1 MRKIKQLSDIN
12 QAAVLLLRESLT
24 VAEGE
29 DSAEEWRESVLYR
42 YKIPPKKPK
51 ISPVYPPAQRIT
63 VSLVIADI
71 PPIIEMKN
79 PAKSPSVV
87 HSISETARKAAEA
100 CDFFT

>member
-1 MRKIKQLSDIN
+1 MEIPNATKRYTARFTTDLRSSPGADAIP
-12 QAAVLLLRESLT
+12 AAALP
-24 VAEGE
+24 
-29 DSAEEWRESVLYR
+29 

-79 PAKSPSVV
+79 PARSPSVV